1 MQFSKIPFRRNLT
14 SRLILTFVAAL
25 VFLIVAVNI
34 YIFVLDPNVLIN
46 KIMEKQVEY
55 LSEHTA
61 MDEQGRP
68 VSVTKDIEE
77 EWLYAALPEDLR
89 YQIVDKN
96 GTVVLASDDSRSAY
110 TADGEVFDPRVEK
123 FSFTD
128 NDLRIYTVTRPLSFP
143 SSDYYIQVAT
153 THRFLEIFQLANIE
167 PIFHAALAVSFI
179 SLLLVSFIVVITIRY
194 MLKPLHDISQTALDI
209 SPRNLQGRLPI
220 DKVPTEIEPLINA
233 FNAALERLELG
244 YKVQQELLATTA
256 HELKTPLALIRGEIE
271 MSEGLESREILLQD
285 VDQIA
290 RQVHQLL
297 HLAEVRESQNYQYQQ
312 VELFE
317 VVDEAV
323 NYLARLAKA
332 HNVKVD
338 LSFTPDTIN
347 LTADRSTLFILIK
360 NLIENAITHAPAGTT
375 VDVRIEGQVLY
386 VRDYGKGIADEHF
399 DLLFKKFW
407 RAPGRRNEGAGLGL
421 AICNEIAITHGWT
434 LSAKNV
440 KPGACFI
447 LDTKAFG
454 SAEKIAIA

>member
-89 YQIVDKN
+89 YQLVDKN

-128 NDLRIYTVTRPLSFP
+128 NDLRIYTVTQPLSFP

-179 SLLLVSFIVVITIRY
+179 SLLLVSFIVIITIRY

-233 FNAALERLELG
+233 FNAALERWSAWS
-244 YKVQQELLATTA
+244 LAT
-256 HELKTPLALIRGEIE
+256 KCNRNYWQPLP
-271 MSEGLESREILLQD
+271 M
-285 VDQIA
+285 
-290 RQVHQLL
+290 
-297 HLAEVRESQNYQYQQ
+297 N
-312 VELFE
+312 
-317 VVDEAV
+317 
-323 NYLARLAKA
+323 
-332 HNVKVD
+332 
-338 LSFTPDTIN
+338 
-347 LTADRSTLFILIK
+347 
-360 NLIENAITHAPAGTT
+360 
-375 VDVRIEGQVLY
+375 
-386 VRDYGKGIADEHF
+386 
-399 DLLFKKFW
+399 
-407 RAPGRRNEGAGLGL
+407 
-421 AICNEIAITHGWT
+421 
-434 LSAKNV
+434 
-440 KPGACFI
+440 
-447 LDTKAFG
+447 
-454 SAEKIAIA
+454 